1 VARSW
6 LSITQ
11 IDRRDEIYLLDEWK
25 SSTLIH
31 HYRCSPA
38 PDLADLPPAEP
49 FLENRNG
56 SLAAWRAVSC
66 GWLACSPIR
75 GFFAWIAQVK
85 ANRSR
90 RIALRGLLD
99 LDTARLKDLGIERA
113 DIAEAMTAR
122 NGRTPGMVLNAAR
135 ARSARA

>member
-1 VARSW
+1 MALSLPGERSVA
-6 LSITQ
+6 
-11 IDRRDEIYLLDEWK
+11 
-25 SSTLIH
+25 
-31 HYRCSPA
+31 A
-38 PDLADLPPAEP
+38 
-49 FLENRNG
+49 G
-56 SLAAWRAVSC
+56 SHAT
-66 GWLACSPIR
+66 PIR
-75 GFFAWIAQVK
+75 GFLAWIAQVK